1 MRRVIRRL
9 TLSVNFD
16 RQFEDWLS
24 VSDSL
29 CTAAP
34 FPQKK
39 SEKGCL
45 WVRGTTVH
53 RLVSDL
59 DGWSISSS
67 SVKTAN
73 NKMPVSSVFNNSEG
87 LYRTTVCRCLI
98 CGPHYS
104 AWQMSFWWRI
114 RASPSEFFFSDTPLR
129 YLDRDCVGRR
139 RTGTRQS
146 NVYRSV
152 KEKQGI
158 VVYRQRLLQT
168 VASLRVVSLVLRG
181 HNLLKISNINP
192 QQEARFSLWKKLV
205 PRESGGNGA

>member
-1 MRRVIRRL
+1 MYSRPL
-9 TLSVNFD
+9 
-16 RQFEDWLS
+16 
-24 VSDSL
+24 
-29 CTAAP
+29 P
-34 FPQKK
+34 
-39 SEKGCL
+39 SEKIG
-45 WVRGTTVH
+45 RGTTVH
-53 RLVSDL
+53 RLVS

-73 NKMPVSSVFNNSEG
+73 NKMARFQLSVFNDSEG
-87 LYRTTVCRCLI
+87 LYRTTVYRCLV

-104 AWQMSFWWRI
+104 ARKMRFWWLV
-114 RASPSEFFFSDTPLR
+114 RASVFFPDTLLR

-139 RTGTRQS
+139 RTGTRHG

-158 VVYRQRLLQT
+158 VVYQQRLLQT